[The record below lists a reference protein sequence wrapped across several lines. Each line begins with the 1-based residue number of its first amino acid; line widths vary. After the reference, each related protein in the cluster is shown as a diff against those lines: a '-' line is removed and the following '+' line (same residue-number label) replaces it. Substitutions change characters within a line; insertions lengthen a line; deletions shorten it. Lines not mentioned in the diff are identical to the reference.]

1 MMSRVIDRDVLTRGI
16 LTVGGGG
23 EDDEETTTTTTT
35 TTTTP
40 WVEEEDDEDDDED
53 DDDDGDDD
61 DDDEDIVTGRARM
74 LEGDEH
80 EGCAEL
86 LGCGGV
92 RSSKLSRSPRTPK
105 TPRGFQARMTT
116 YFGDSAK
123 ASSPR
128 TPESTTTTT
137 TTAQPSLDAAIN
149 FGRVFSDTR
158 RFIIEVFVGIPI
170 QILLTFIAL
179 VCIPCMLQG
188 APRLNRR
195 ARVA

>member
-1 MMSRVIDRDVLTRGI
+1 MMSRVIDRDVLTRGMTI
-16 LTVGGGG
+16 GGDGDG
-23 EDDEETTTTTTT
+23 DGDEK
-35 TTTTP
+35 TP
-40 WVEEEDDEDDDED
+40 RVEEDDDED
-53 DDDDGDDD
+53 DDADDDADD
-61 DDDEDIVTGRARM
+61 DDDEDIVTGRAMM

-92 RSSKLSRSPRTPK
+92 HSTKLSRSPPTPK

-128 TPESTTTTT
+128 TPESTTATK
-137 TTAQPSLDAAIN
+137 TTAQPTLDAAID
-149 FGRVFSDTR
+149 FRRVFSDTW

-195 ARVA
+195 VRVA

>member
-1 MMSRVIDRDVLTRGI
+1 MMSRAIDRDVLTRGMTI
-16 LTVGGGG
+16 GGGG
-23 EDDEETTTTTTT
+23 DGDGDDDDDDDDETTT
-35 TTTTP
+35 P
-40 WVEEEDDEDDDED
+40 RVEEEEEDEEEEEEEDDDD
-53 DDDDGDDD
+53 DDD
-61 DDDEDIVTGRARM
+61 DDDEDIVTGRARL

-86 LGCGGV
+86 LGCGGM

-105 TPRGFQARMTT
+105 TPRGFRARMTT
-116 YFGDSAK
+116 YFGDSAN

-137 TTAQPSLDAAIN
+137 TTAQPTLDAAID

-158 RFIIEVFVGIPI
+158 LFIIEVFVGIPI

-179 VCIPCMLQG
+179 VCIPCTLQG

-195 ARVA
+195 ARVS

>member
-1 MMSRVIDRDVLTRGI
+1 MMSRAIDRDVLTRGMTI
-16 LTVGGGG
+16 GGGG
-23 EDDEETTTTTTT
+23 DGDG
-35 TTTTP
+35 
-40 WVEEEDDEDDDED
+40 DDD
-53 DDDDGDDD
+53 DDD
-61 DDDEDIVTGRARM
+61 DDDEDIVTGRARL

-86 LGCGGV
+86 LGCGGM

-105 TPRGFQARMTT
+105 TPRGFRARMTT
-116 YFGDSAK
+116 YFGDSAN

-137 TTAQPSLDAAIN
+137 TAQPTLDAAID

-158 RFIIEVFVGIPI
+158 LFIIEVFVGIPI

-179 VCIPCMLQG
+179 VCIPCTLQG

-195 ARVA
+195 ARVS